1 MKATGIVC
9 EYNPFHYGHVHHIEK
24 SRELTNCDVLV
35 AVMSGNF
42 VQRGEP
48 AICDKWKRTE
58 AALRHGV
65 DLVLELPFAYATQSA
80 ANFAFGS
87 IATLALAGI
96 QDLVFGSESNDLST
110 LQKLAEL
117 DPLAYRDLMKDGL
130 SPAQAYEILY
140 GAIHPN
146 DILGIHYL
154 QALQSYDIHA
164 HCIQRTNSY
173 HGTSLDTQFASAT
186 ALREALNH
194 HEDITAYSPMDFS
207 HVTLHTLAEYYPLI
221 QAQLLT
227 LSPAY
232 LQTLFLMDEGIE
244 SHLRIQADRHD
255 DFETFLTSC
264 TSKRYSSSRI
274 RRTLLHLLHH
284 TTKEE
289 INQLPPLSHIRV
301 LGFNATG
308 RAYLKEL
315 RKKEDLQI
323 AVRISQLPQPY
334 RQMELKSA
342 QVYGF
347 WHQRKEEVAKELQPP
362 IRL

>member
-9 EYNPFHYGHVHHIEK
+9 EYNPFHYGHAYHINK
-24 SRELTNCDVLV
+24 SREITNCDVLV

-80 ANFAFGS
+80 ANFASGA

-96 QDLVFGSESNDLST
+96 QDLVFGSECNDLSA

-130 SPAQAYEILY
+130 SPAQVYEILY
-140 GAIHPN
+140 GTINPN

-154 QALQSYDIHA
+154 QALQPYDIRA

-173 HGTSLDTQFASAT
+173 HDTSLHTQFASAS
-186 ALREALNH
+186 ALRHALQEH
-194 HEDITAYSPMDFS
+194 KDVSSYTPMNLSAFP
-207 HVTLHTLAEYYPLI
+207 LHTMAEYYPLI

-227 LSPAY
+227 LSPTY
-232 LQTLFLMDEGIE
+232 LKTLFLMDEGIE
-244 SHLRIQADRHD
+244 NQLRVQADQHD
-255 DFETFLTSC
+255 SWEAFLAAC
-264 TSKRYSSSRI
+264 TSKRYTTSRI

-284 TTKEE
+284 TTKEA
-289 INQLPPLSHIRV
+289 INTLPPLSHIRV

-315 RKKEDLQI
+315 RQKEDLQI

-342 QVYGF
+342 QVYSF
-347 WHQRKEEVAKELQPP
+347 LHQRKEEVAKELQPP